1 MAITAQNYFQ
11 LAFDKYPI
19 AWDESPFLYR
29 ALNFARRKVAL
40 DLNITTR
47 EEFDLSTKPTSLTLS
62 QNFLSVKRVYFKAKN
77 YSFLMTRK
85 PNNFQPFKYFWKPV
99 NYVLKAPNTILLL
112 PTDYYYSDGDK
123 IIVDYVPWLS
133 ELTSLSAEENYL
145 PEIAIEPV
153 ALQICAK
160 LAENDL
166 QYGAKAYFENEYKL
180 KIMELIRGAF

>member
-77 YSFLMTRK
+77 FGFPMTRK
-85 PNNFQPFKYFWKPV
+85 PNFFQPFKYFGKPT
-99 NYVLKAPNTILLL
+99 NYVLKAPNKILLL
-112 PTDYYYSDGDK
+112 PMDYYYNDGDK

-133 ELTSLSAEENYL
+133 DLTSLSAEENYL
-145 PEIAIEPV
+145 PETAIELV

-166 QYGAKAYFENEYKL
+166 QYGAKAYFETEYKL
-180 KIMELIRGAF
+180 KIMELVKGAF